1 MTLRLLLQ
9 ATLRQKFPGLSDPVL
24 TNATT
29 VGELLDE
36 QRISRNEAAMLFVN
50 GRRAGLESAIREGD
64 EIRVFPLLGG
74 G

>member
-1 MTLRLLLQ
+1 MTVRLLLQ
-9 ATLRQKFPGLSDPVL
+9 ATLRQKSPGLTDPVI

-36 QRISRNEAAMLFVN
+36 QHIPRNEAAMLFVN
-50 GRRAGLESAIREGD
+50 GRRAALESAIREGD
-64 EIRVFPLLGG
+64 EIRIFPLVGG

>member
-1 MTLRLLLQ
+1 MTVRLLLQ
-9 ATLRQKFPGLSDPVL
+9 ATLRHMFPGLPDPVI

-36 QRISRNEAAMLFVN
+36 QHISRSEAALLFVN
-50 GRRAGLESAIREGD
+50 GRRAALESAIREGD
-64 EIRVFPLLGG
+64 EIRAFPLLGG

>member
-1 MTLRLLLQ
+1 MTVRLLLQ
-9 ATLRQKFPGLSDPVL
+9 ATLRQKSPGLTDPVI

-36 QRISRNEAAMLFVN
+36 QHIPRNEAAMLFVN
-50 GRRAGLESAIREGD
+50 GRRAALESAIREGD
-64 EIRVFPLLGG
+64 EVRVFPLLGG